1 MRNFSWFLGM
11 AILEFSPLLLAASP
25 YQESDGW
32 HGILGLG
39 TILYTQPYKKMGY
52 KTLPLPYLVMRQS
65 CFFIDG
71 LKMGYRV
78 AEGDSGYFDLVV
90 TPRLTHFDPQDN
102 FYLQGMEK
110 RNLSVDG
117 GINTKLR
124 QGMIELNLAAVT
136 DLLDKSNGQEIS
148 FSLGNTYILTN
159 WMTTLTPSLGI
170 KWQSADLVNY
180 YYGVKPNETR
190 PNRPTYIGESS
201 LNYYA
206 TINTAALLTK
216 RSTLFAMVEY
226 EYFGDEIAASPLLDE
241 EKIISIFL
249 GYGWQF

>member
-1 MRNFSWFLGM
+1 MRNFSVFLGM
-11 AILEFSPLLLAASP
+11 AILEFSPLLLAGSP

-32 HGILGLG
+32 HGIFGLG
-39 TILYTQPYKKMGY
+39 TIFYTQPYKETNYKM
-52 KTLPLPYLVMRQS
+52 LPLPHIIMRQS

-78 AEGDSGYFDLVV
+78 AEGDSGYVDLVV
-90 TPRLTHFDPQDN
+90 TPRLTHFDPKDN
-102 FYLQGMEK
+102 AYLQGMAK
-110 RNLSVDG
+110 RNFSVDG
-117 GINTKLR
+117 GISTKLR
-124 QGMIELNLAAVT
+124 QGMIEFNLAAVN

-148 FSLGNTYILTN
+148 VSLGNTYILTN

-170 KWQSADLVNY
+170 KWQSANLVNY

-190 PNRPTYIGESS
+190 PNRPTYSGESS

-206 TINTAALLTK
+206 TLNTTALLTK
-216 RSTLFAMVEY
+216 RSTLFAVVEY
-226 EYFGDEIAASPLLDE
+226 EYFGDEIADSPLLDE
-241 EKIISIFL
+241 EKIMSVFV

>member
-1 MRNFSWFLGM
+1 MRNFSFFLGM
-11 AILEFSPLLLAASP
+11 AILEFSPLLLAASA

-39 TILYTQPYKKMGY
+39 TLFYTQPYKETSY
-52 KTLPLPYLVMRQS
+52 KILPLPHFIMRQK

-78 AEGDSGYFDLVV
+78 IEGDSGYFDLVV
-90 TPRLTHFDPQDN
+90 TPRLNHFDPQDN
-102 FYLQGMEK
+102 HYFQGMEP
-110 RNLSVDG
+110 RALSVDG
-117 GINTKLR
+117 GISTKLR
-124 QGMIELNLAAVT
+124 QGMMEFNLAALT
-136 DLLDKSNGQEIS
+136 DLLDKSNGQEINV
-148 FSLGNTYILTN
+148 SLGNTYILTN

-180 YYGVKPNETR
+180 YYGVKPNEAR
-190 PNRPTYIGESS
+190 LNRPTYIGESS

-206 TINTAALLTK
+206 AINTAALLTK

-226 EYFGDEIAASPLLDE
+226 EYFGDEVADSPLLDE
-241 EKIISIFL
+241 ERILSIFL